1 MKNKY
6 LHHFNFM
13 VVIALIAS
21 FMLVSCSEKKT
32 ASQDQSK
39 AQVSTQKETAEKPIL
54 AVSIVPEQTF
64 VQKVCGDD
72 FEVVTIIPPGYS
84 PESYEPT
91 PLEAEKFN
99 KAKIYFTIGVPAE
112 VNILK
117 RISSDTKIVHLE
129 DIVSKAYEDRH
140 FGTTRDPHIWL
151 SPKRVKVMVSA
162 IAENLTMLKE
172 GNSDYTA
179 NAKGYIEELTQL
191 ESDINQLLL
200 PVKSMSFVVFHPAFG
215 YFADD
220 FGLEMYALE
229 EEGHEATPKNLMN
242 LVDFAKEKGIKTI
255 FYQDEIDSAQ
265 STSFAEEIAGISVPL
280 SPLAANY
287 SENLLKMAQTI
298 KDSQVTD

>member
-32 ASQDQSK
+32 ASQGQSK

-172 GNSDYTA
+172 GNFDY
-179 NAKGYIEELTQL
+179 
-191 ESDINQLLL
+191 
-200 PVKSMSFVVFHPAFG
+200 
-215 YFADD
+215 
-220 FGLEMYALE
+220 
-229 EEGHEATPKNLMN
+229 
-242 LVDFAKEKGIKTI
+242 VDFAKEKGIKTI